1 MNRSDI
7 EKAADK
13 LIRELGINEMPIP
26 VEKIAVHAGCQVK
39 AFDDD
44 KDGVSGVFMVQNS
57 VPVIGYNCNQSPVR
71 QRFTI
76 AHELGHFILHNHNDP
91 NEVYVDHNT
100 YPLFRDQNSSTGASI
115 IEQQANAFAAA
126 LLMPE
131 KLVVEEI
138 RNINFDFTDESPALS
153 ELALKFNVSTMAM
166 SIRLVNLHLVHG
178 NSPNKRKTTPFRD
191 IDF

>member
-7 EKAADK
+7 EKAAEK
-13 LIRELGINEMPIP
+13 LIEELGINEAPIP
-26 VEKIAVHAGCQVK
+26 VEKIAEHAGCQVK

-44 KDGVSGVFMVQNS
+44 KDGVSGVFRMQNS
-57 VPVIGYNCNQSPVR
+57 VPVIGYNCNQSSVR

-76 AHELGHFILHNHNDP
+76 AHELGHFILHHNDP
-91 NEVYVDHNT
+91 NEVYVDHIT
-100 YPLFRDQNSSTGASI
+100 YPLFRDQNSSTGSSVV
-115 IEQQANAFAAA
+115 EQQANAFAAA

-131 KLVVEEI
+131 KMVVEQI
-138 RNINFDFTDESPALS
+138 RNIKLDFTDDSPALAD
-153 ELALKFNVSTMAM
+153 LATKFNVSAMAM

-178 NSPNKRKTTPFRD
+178 NSATKRKTTPFRD